1 MAGCA
6 IYVAAKAEDRERF
19 VIVVRFDNVADVP
32 ERLLV
37 LIGLVFSNV
46 MKRVWGRRMAIAS
59 SVVDSGD
66 EADLPASTEVVNEG
80 GWLEDYKLFEC

>member
-37 LIGLVFSNV
+37 LIGLVSNV
-46 MKRVWGRRMAIAS
+46 MERLWGRRRAIAT